1 MVPETTI
8 QHAQVLAERIR
19 KAASAL
25 EITLDD
31 QTIGIT
37 VSIGL
42 VELST
47 GDASLDSVMRRA
59 DLAMYQAKA
68 AGRNQVVTAMES

>member
-1 MVPETTI
+1 
-8 QHAQVLAERIR
+8 LAERIR

-31 QTIGIT
+31 QTIRIT

-47 GDASLDSVMRRA
+47 EDASLDAVMRRA

-68 AGRNQVVTAMES
+68 GGRNQVVTAMESQR